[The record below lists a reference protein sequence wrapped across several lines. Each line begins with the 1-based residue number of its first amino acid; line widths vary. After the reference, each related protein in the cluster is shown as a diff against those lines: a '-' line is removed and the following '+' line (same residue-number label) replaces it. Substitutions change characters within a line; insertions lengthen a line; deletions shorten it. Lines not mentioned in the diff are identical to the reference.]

1 MPTMSYLPRPEISRV
16 TQDVD
21 EIYLLAAEALQ
32 RCLTAEE
39 RRDAFKQ
46 AMLRAYQAGADAQR
60 EIIRDYEHDRPTPL
74 PQPLPKAP
82 NGLDHD
88 EPGTL
93 PPGPR
98 THTLPYKTPKG

>member
-1 MPTMSYLPRPEISRV
+1 MSYLPRPDIDRV

-32 RCLTAEE
+32 RCLTPDE
-39 RRDAFKQ
+39 RRCAFKQ

-60 EIIRDYEHDRPTPL
+60 EIVRDYDHDRPTPL
-74 PQPLPKAP
+74 PRPLPTGP
-82 NGLDHD
+82 DD
-88 EPGTL
+88 QDDPGTL

-98 THTLPYKTPKG
+98 TLTQPYKPPKN